1 MTRPCS
7 IVVGPHTQPV
17 REREGRAHWHAMP
30 TTYRKLHRLALC
42 GLPVLEVG
50 VGLAERGDEARDLEL
65 VRVRVDACGLQ
76 GVHAAH
82 AVLVVGRGVGLLLL
96 NLLALVLLLAGAL
109 HLLRLA
115 LWHKHGATRGK
126 QPPAHTAAPGTQQR
140 TAAALALAMAFR
152 RRFFSFLDRPSS
164 LGSGS
169 PNSSSAGASAMVAT
183 CTQHGIT
190 QTPRVRVGPT
200 H

>member
-1 MTRPCS
+1 MTRPCC
-7 IVVGPHTQPV
+7 IVAGPHTQPV

-65 VRVRVDACGLQ
+65 VRVGVDAGGLQ

-115 LWHKHGATRGK
+115 LWHKHGVSSHRHTRPRQVPSNA
-126 QPPAHTAAPGTQQR
+126 QPQPWPWRWPSGGASSHSWTGPPRWGPEAR
-140 TAAALALAMAFR
+140 TAR
-152 RRFFSFLDRPSS
+152 QQGRQPW
-164 LGSGS
+164 
-169 PNSSSAGASAMVAT
+169 
-183 CTQHGIT
+183 
-190 QTPRVRVGPT
+190 
-200 H
+200 